1 MNSGEQRLWGRYR
14 LADHGEEEQ
23 WFYGIDQCQCLNNCA
38 PTPPLTQQQSTDSN
52 LGLMLG

>member
-1 MNSGEQRLWGRYR
+1 MGSKDLGGRYR

-38 PTPPLTQQQSTDSN
+38 ATRPLTQQQ
-52 LGLMLG
+52 